1 MEGLRQI
8 DELNAIRDRLPD
20 LGAQIFVP
28 RPLAPKLSQLSPL
41 ELEVFQLAYN
51 HEQLAT
57 ILNESQ
63 GTDLE
68 TAKAV
73 LRLLDAG
80 YLGLMA

>member
-8 DELNAIRDRLPD
+8 DELNNIRDRLPD
-20 LGAQIFVP
+20 LGAPLYVP
-28 RPLAPKLSQLSPL
+28 RPLEPKLSELSAL

-57 ILNESQ
+57 ILNHST

-68 TAKAV
+68 TARAV
-73 LRLLDAG
+73 LHLIEAG
-80 YLGLMA
+80 YLALGE